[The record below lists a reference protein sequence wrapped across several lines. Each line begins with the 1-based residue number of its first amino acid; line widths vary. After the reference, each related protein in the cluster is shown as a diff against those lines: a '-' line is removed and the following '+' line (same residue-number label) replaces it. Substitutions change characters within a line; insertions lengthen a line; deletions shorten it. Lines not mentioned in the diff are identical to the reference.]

1 MNGYSW
7 FFALKSIFV
16 SNMALG
22 VVLMT
27 VQLMLMAGLVR
38 PTLVERRLL
47 LSEEFDSLENWE
59 YVVTSYRMDE
69 NQFQYYTRRPENR

>member
-16 SNMALG
+16 SKMALG

>member
-1 MNGYSW
+1 
-7 FFALKSIFV
+7 
-16 SNMALG
+16 MALG
-22 VVLMT
+22 VVLVT

>member
-1 MNGYSW
+1 
-7 FFALKSIFV
+7 
-16 SNMALG
+16 MALG
-22 VVLMT
+22 IVLMT

-47 LSEEFDSLENWE
+47 LSEEFDSLEKWE

-69 NQFQYYTRRPENR
+69 NQFQYYTRQPENR